1 MIETKIIKDFR
12 TTRVSPLFVCYYLL
26 TTLCILFFFRFSLL
40 SLALIL
46 LNRFIIWL
54 LFQARFCGL
63 TTIAYVLA
71 IIDTHMYSKRE
82 KVTKQEPVLSS
93 NDSTRSCHIFF
104 EGVYNLE
111 PWQTVYFRRCLTQ
124 SLALDEIFTKLNTK
138 ISTAFQTGSYTERTF
153 FERVSKA
160 YEDVYSNLTTA
171 KELLTLDSVELSM
184 EQLNCILAENETII
198 NDLNGLAHELEEII
212 VSNQYKAHHNED
224 IKKLIQECKY
234 YK

>member
-12 TTRVSPLFVCYYLL
+12 TTRVIPLFVCYHLL
-26 TTLCILFFFRFSLL
+26 STLCILFFFRFSLL

-54 LFQARFCGL
+54 LFQVRFCGL

-82 KVTKQEPVLSS
+82 RDTKQEPVLSS
-93 NDSTRSCHIFF
+93 NDSRSSYHTLF

-111 PWQTVYFRRCLTQ
+111 PWQTIYFRRCLTQ
-124 SLALDEIFTKLNTK
+124 SLALDKISTKLNTK
-138 ISTAFQTGSYTERTF
+138 ISTAFQTGSYTEKTF

-160 YEDVYSNLTTA
+160 YEDIGSNLTTA
-171 KELLTLDSVELSM
+171 KELLTLDSVDLSM
-184 EQLNCILAENETII
+184 EQLNCILAENETIL
-198 NDLNGLAHELEEII
+198 NDLNGLVYELEEII

-224 IKKLIQECKY
+224 IKNLIQECKY